1 MGTSFNGARIEW
13 IAALLLVATTAA
25 AGADLRLLDAVK
37 KGDAAAVRALLAQH
51 ADVNARQPD
60 GATALAWAAQRDDIE
75 SANLLIRA
83 GANANLA
90 NEYGATPLSLAC
102 AKGSVVMVEMLLQAG
117 ANPNSALLSGETAL
131 MTATETGSLHTV
143 NMLLDHG
150 ADVNAKEPKEGQT
163 ALMWAVAGRHADIAQ
178 ALIEHGADV
187 HARSRGGFTA
197 LLFAAQQG
205 DVNSA
210 KSLLAAGAEVNE
222 KAPAPPVTTKSAPD
236 SAAADAQSARG
247 YGSPKRAGD
256 GGAQSV
262 PSPLLLASASGQQEI
277 SLFLLDKGAD
287 ANAADAR
294 GFTALHYAALRR
306 NMLELVKALLAH
318 GANPN
323 ARLSRNAPNTAGI
336 SEMTVAGATPLL
348 LASAAGNTGA
358 IRALAAAGADLKI
371 GTKENTTP
379 LMVAAGV
386 GLFEDRKEE
395 PQKAA
400 TEAVKLLVELGADVN
415 AAGEHR
421 WTALHGAAYTGANAT
436 IQFLVA
442 HGAKMDVMDSF
453 GQTPLSIAEAVVTPG
468 VVNDAYKRG
477 RAFRKS
483 TSELLLKLG
492 ATPVAASGVQSVEGA
507 LPADYSAV
515 TTPDAE

>member
-1 MGTSFNGARIEW
+1 MKKARRRTDMGTSFNGVRIAW
-13 IAALLLVATTAA
+13 IVPLLLVATSAS
-25 AGADLRLLDAVK
+25 AGADLRLLEAAK
-37 KGDAAAVRALLAQH
+37 KGDAAAVRSLLAQH
-51 ADVNARQPD
+51 ADVNARQAD
-60 GATALAWAAQRDDIE
+60 GATALAWAANRDDLE
-75 SANLLIRA
+75 SADLLIRA
-83 GANANLA
+83 GASANVA

-102 AKGSVVMVEMLLQAG
+102 AKGSIAMVEKLLKAG
-117 ANPNSALLSGETAL
+117 ANPNTALLSGETAL
-131 MTATETGSLHTV
+131 MTATETGSLPAV
-143 NMLLDHG
+143 NLLLAHG
-150 ADVNAKEPKEGQT
+150 ADANAKEPKEGQT
-163 ALMWAVAGRHADIAQ
+163 ALMWAVAGKHADIAQ

-205 DVNSA
+205 DTTSA
-210 KSLLAAGAEVNE
+210 RTLLAAGADVNE
-222 KAPAPPVTTKSAPD
+222 KAPARSD
-236 SAAADAQSARG
+236 AAS
-247 YGSPKRAGD
+247 KRVGEKAVPE
-256 GGAQSV
+256 V
-262 PSPLLLASASGQQEI
+262 PSPLLLASASAQQEI

-287 ANAADAR
+287 PNAADAR
-294 GFTALHYAALRR
+294 GFSALHYAALRR
-306 NMLELVKALLAH
+306 NNLELLKALLAH

-323 ARLSRNAPNTAGI
+323 VRLSRNAPNTGGI
-336 SEMTVAGATPLL
+336 SEMTVAGSTPLL
-348 LASAAGNTGA
+348 LAAAAGNTGA
-358 IRALAAAGADLKI
+358 IRALASAGADLKI
-371 GTKENTTP
+371 GTKENTTA

-400 TEAVKLLVELGADVN
+400 TEAVKLLVELGSDVN
-415 AAGEHR
+415 AAGEHG

-436 IQFLVA
+436 IQYLVDK
-442 HGAKMDVMDSF
+442 GAKMDVMDSF

-468 VVNDAYKRG
+468 VLNDAYKRG

-515 TTPDAE
+515 TTPDTE